1 MNRYRTP
8 AEDVW
13 IHVQQ
18 AYFSRGK
25 KVPLDEAQACKEDIR
40 KEALLNAYYNAK
52 FFKRVMEDEYSEK
65 KKDLS
70 YVEAAEYIGRIAEF
84 GRIIQNTPR
93 ELIPPEPKASY
104 GSSDFWKEHWAKKK
118 AKGWVPKAAKEVKEA
133 KAKEVKESAAAAK
146 AKAKGKP

>member
-1 MNRYRTP
+1 MSRYRTP

-13 IHVQQ
+13 LHVQQ

-25 KVPLDEAQACKEDIR
+25 KVPIEEAEACKEDIR

-52 FFKRVMEDEYSEK
+52 FFKRVIEDEYSEK

-84 GRIIQNTPR
+84 GRIIQNTPP
-93 ELIPPEPKASY
+93 ELIPPEPKPSY
-104 GSSDFWKEHWAKKK
+104 GSSDFWKQHWAKKK
-118 AKGWVPKAAKEVKEA
+118 AKGWIS
-133 KAKEVKESAAAAK
+133 VKESKAAESKAK
-146 AKAKGKP
+146 AKAKV

>member
-1 MNRYRTP
+1 MSHYRTP

-25 KVPLDEAQACKEDIR
+25 KVPIEEAQACKEDIR

-52 FFKRVMEDEYSEK
+52 FLKRVIEDEYSEK

-84 GRIIQNTPR
+84 GRIIQRTPP
-93 ELIPPEPKASY
+93 ELIPPEPKPTY
-104 GSSDFWKEHWAKKK
+104 GSSSFWKEHWAKKK
-118 AKGWVPKAAKEVKEA
+118 AKGWVPKATKEA
-133 KAKEVKESAAAAK
+133 KAAAVATAAK
-146 AKAKGKP
+146 AKA

>member
-25 KVPLDEAQACKEDIR
+25 KVPLEEAQACKEDIR

-52 FFKRVMEDEYSEK
+52 FFKRVIEEEYSEK

-84 GRIIQNTPR
+84 GRIIQSTPP

-104 GSSDFWKEHWAKKK
+104 GSSGFWKDYWAKKK
-118 AKGWVPKAAKEVKEA
+118 AKGWVSVKEA
-133 KAKEVKESAAAAK
+133 ATKEAEVKAKAAK
-146 AKAKGKP
+146 AKAKA